1 MALKA
6 KKKPA
11 AKKTAAKKKPVAKKT
26 APKRTAKKA
35 APKRTIA
42 KKTAPK
48 RTPAK
53 KAAPRKKAIGFEMMK
68 SHQNALEKG
77 FEELAGYFDNFSEL
91 LNEFVYDGKKAAA
104 ATSRAALM
112 DITKK
117 AKELR
122 TIIQEAKVK
131 LKPIYKD

>member
-1 MALKA
+1 LIGYIGLFDKTGLTFFEVSVLQELK
-6 KKKPA
+6 KG
-11 AKKTAAKKKPVAKKT
+11 TL
-26 APKRTAKKA
+26 R
-35 APKRTIA
+35 
-42 KKTAPK
+42 
-48 RTPAK
+48 
-53 KAAPRKKAIGFEMMK
+53 FEMMK

-77 FEELAGYFDNFSEL
+77 FEELIGYFDNFSEL

-122 TIIQEAKVK
+122 MTIQEAKVK

>member
-1 MALKA
+1 MALKRTV

-11 AKKTAAKKKPVAKKT
+11 AKKPAA
-26 APKRTAKKA
+26 KRTAKKA

-48 RTPAK
+48 RTVAK

-68 SHQNALEKG
+68 SHQNNIEKG
-77 FEELAGYFDNFSEL
+77 FESLNEHFENFSEL
-91 LNEFVYDGKKAAA
+91 LNEFVYAGKKGAA

-112 DITKK
+112 DITKQAK
-117 AKELR
+117 ALR
-122 TIIQEAKVK
+122 TMIQEAKVK
-131 LKPIYKD
+131 LKPLYKN